1 MPNIISQQENSN
13 QDHMGYYFTSTRV
26 TIIEKETIG
35 VDKNIEKLKPLCIAD
50 QNVKWYN
57 PFGKHF
63 GSSSKY

>member
-50 QNVKWYN
+50 QNVK
-57 PFGKHF
+57 
-63 GSSSKY
+63 